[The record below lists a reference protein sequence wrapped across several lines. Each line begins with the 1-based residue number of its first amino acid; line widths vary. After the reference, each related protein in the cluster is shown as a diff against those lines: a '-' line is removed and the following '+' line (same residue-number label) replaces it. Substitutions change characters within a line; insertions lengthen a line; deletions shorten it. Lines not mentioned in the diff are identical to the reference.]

1 MAAHSANSMRHPPCG
16 LPPIQL
22 HITASFGHDSARY
35 FPIIPAGLGATRAL
49 AVGVC
54 ILEMNRQIAI
64 PDAIPGDKELRSRV
78 KLFGELLGRVLHSQA
93 GGQVLK
99 AVETLRKGF
108 ISLHRRENPRT
119 RQRLMRLIDR
129 LDPETLTHVLRA
141 FNAYFSLVNIAE
153 EAFQHRQR
161 RRMMRAGGPLWTG
174 SFDETLRWFHAQGI
188 TAEELQSLFD
198 RLCFIPVFTAHPT
211 EAKRRT
217 IMQALR
223 RIFVTAE
230 LLNDPR
236 LGKEETRDTIQQLE
250 AQIQIL
256 WKTDEVRTLRPAV
269 RDEIRNGLFYF
280 RESLFQAVPTT
291 YRFVERAVRRVY
303 GCDAAGQP
311 LIRVPSFLKF
321 GSWIGGDRD
330 GNPNV
335 KPETT
340 ALAVAFHVEEILQ
353 EYIQRVTALSN
364 MLTYS
369 VLLTRP
375 SDELMKSLARDER
388 FGQNA
393 FGAKPEQFFSEP
405 YRRKLY
411 FMRYRLEHTL
421 RAVHQRLRAEPEC
434 DVDAAYGESGQFL
447 ADLYLIRDSLVGHG
461 DQQIADSELK
471 DLIRLA
477 ETFGFHLVQLDIR
490 QEASRHTETVAALF
504 AQIPNSE
511 DYMLLNESAR
521 LQHLSEL
528 IAAPTPMAVDRSRLN
543 ETARETLEVFDLMA
557 RLHRDVGRQV
567 FGNYVISMT
576 HAASHILE
584 VMLLARLA
592 GLTGRSADGWHCE
605 IRVSPLFETIDDLAH
620 IEDVLH
626 ALLANP
632 TYSALLKAA
641 GNVQEVMLGYSDSA
655 KDGGTLSSSWNLYE
669 AQKKIIRITEHFGI
683 GCRLFHGRGGTIG
696 RGGGPTH
703 ESILA
708 QPPGTVQG
716 QIKFTE
722 QGEVLYYKYSNA
734 ETAAYELTMGA
745 TGLMKAS
752 VSLVRAAA
760 QDRNDH
766 LAIMD
771 DLARAGEA
779 SYRGLTDNAPG
790 FADYF
795 YEATP
800 VNEIGLLN
808 IGSRPS
814 HRSKA
819 DRSKASVRAIPWVF
833 GWAQSRHTLPAWYG
847 LGGALESWRGNDP
860 ARLAKL
866 QTMYQEWPFFRS
878 LLSNTQMALFK
889 SDMDIARE
897 YAELCTDP
905 DARQRVYQMV
915 RDEFHR
921 TVTQVLHVANA
932 KYLIE
937 DNPVLALSL
946 ARRNPYLDPLNHI
959 QAALLKRY
967 RAAPGDEIRPS
978 VWRDPLLRS
987 INAIAAGMRNTG

>member
-1 MAAHSANSMRHPPCG
+1 
-16 LPPIQL
+16 
-22 HITASFGHDSARY
+22 
-35 FPIIPAGLGATRAL
+35 
-49 AVGVC
+49 
-54 ILEMNRQIAI
+54 MNRQITI
-64 PDAIPGDKELRSRV
+64 LDKIPGDKELRSRV
-78 KLFGELLGRVLHSQA
+78 KLFGELLGNVLHSQA

-108 ISLHRRENPRT
+108 ISLHKRENPRT

-141 FNAYFSLVNIAE
+141 FNAYFTLVNIAE

-174 SFDETLRWFHAQGI
+174 SFDETLRWFHAQGVK
-188 TAEELQSLFD
+188 ADELQSLFD
-198 RLCFIPVFTAHPT
+198 RLLYIPVFTAHPT

-230 LLNDPR
+230 SLNDPR
-236 LGKEETRDTIQQLE
+236 LGKEEVRDAVQHLE

-269 RDEIRNGLFYF
+269 RDEIRNGLYYF

-303 GCDAAGQP
+303 GVDAAGQP
-311 LIRVPSFLKF
+311 PVQVPSFLKF

-340 ALAVAFHVEEILQ
+340 ALAVALNVEEILQ
-353 EYIQRVTALSN
+353 EYIQRVTLLSN
-364 MLTYS
+364 MLTFS

-375 SDELMKSLARDER
+375 SDGLMKSLARDER
-388 FGQNA
+388 FGHEA
-393 FGAKPEQFFSEP
+393 FDAKPEQFFSEP

-411 FMRYRLEHTL
+411 FMRYRLTHTL
-421 RAVHQRLRAEPEC
+421 RVLRQRLHAEPAH
-434 DVDAAYGESGQFL
+434 DVAAAYDNDRQFL
-447 ADLYLIRDSLVGHG
+447 ADLYLIRDSLTGHS
-461 DQQIADSELK
+461 DQKIADGELK
-471 DLIRLA
+471 DLIRLV

-490 QEASRHTETVAALF
+490 QEASRHTETVTE
-504 AQIPNSE
+504 I
-511 DYMLLNESAR
+511 LLQHSANDNYTLLDERAR
-521 LQHLSEL
+521 LQHLSDL
-528 IAAPTPMAVDRSRLN
+528 IAAPTPIVVDRNRLSMS
-543 ETARETLEVFDLMA
+543 ARETFEVFELMA
-557 RLHRDVGRQV
+557 RLQTDVSREV

-576 HAASHILE
+576 HAASHVLE

-592 GLTGRSADGWHCE
+592 GLADRSTDGWRCE

-626 ALLANP
+626 ALLAVP
-632 TYSALLKAA
+632 TYGALLKAS

-655 KDGGTLSSSWNLYE
+655 KDGGTLSSAWNLYE
-669 AQKKIIRITEHFGI
+669 AQKKIVHITEHFGV

-708 QPPGTVQG
+708 QPPGTVHG
-716 QIKFTE
+716 HIKFTE

-734 ETAAYELTMGA
+734 ETAAYELTMGV

-752 VSLVRAAA
+752 ISLVRPAI
-760 QDRNDH
+760 QDRKDH

-771 DLARAGEA
+771 ELARAGEA
-779 SYRGLTDNAPG
+779 SYRTLTDQTAG
-790 FADYF
+790 FMDYF

-814 HRSKA
+814 HRTKT
-819 DRSKASVRAIPWVF
+819 DRSKTSVRAIPWVF

-847 LGGALESWRGNDP
+847 LGDALESWRSNDP
-860 ARLAKL
+860 YRLAKL
-866 QTMYQEWPFFRS
+866 QTMYREWPFFRS

-889 SDMDIARE
+889 SDMDIAHE
-897 YAELCTDP
+897 YAELCANPET
-905 DARQRVYQMV
+905 RQRVYHMV

-921 TVTQVLHVANA
+921 TVAQVLHVANA
-932 KYLIE
+932 KHLIE

-946 ARRNPYLDPLNHI
+946 ARRNPFLDPLNHI
-959 QAALLKRY
+959 QIALLKRY
-967 RAAPGDEIRPS
+967 RAAPGDENRPS
-978 VWRDPLLRS
+978 AWRDPLLRS